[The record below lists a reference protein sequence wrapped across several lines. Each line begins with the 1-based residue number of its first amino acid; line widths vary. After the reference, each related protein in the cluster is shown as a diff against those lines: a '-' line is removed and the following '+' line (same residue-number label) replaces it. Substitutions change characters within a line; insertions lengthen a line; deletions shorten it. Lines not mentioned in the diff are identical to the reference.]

1 MDILDRIQSPDDVK
15 KLDRALLPELCA
27 ELRAFLV
34 DSVAKTGGH
43 LASNL
48 GAVELTVAVHRV
60 FDTSKDRL
68 VFDVGHQCYIHK
80 ILTGRKDAFATLRQ
94 TGGLAG
100 FPKPSESIHDAF
112 IAGHASNSI
121 SVALGMARART
132 LEGKDHSVIA
142 LVGDGA
148 LTGGLSYEAL
158 SDAGDSGER
167 LIVLLND
174 NGMSI
179 TKNVGGMARHL
190 ARQRT
195 RRKYILFKKRYRRL
209 LEAIPGGKWLYRV
222 THKLKTAAKN
232 AVFHCSMFEE
242 MGFRYV
248 GPVDGHDVHKLVD
261 VLELAKESDGPVL
274 VHAITK
280 KGKGY
285 AFSEEYPDE
294 YHGVA
299 QFDPKCGAGHHNGG
313 GFSAVFGEKLTE
325 LASENDGIIAVTAA
339 MTDGVGL
346 TCFKER
352 FPARLFDVG
361 IAEAHAVAMASGAA
375 HEGLLPVCAI
385 YSAFLQRA
393 YDQLI
398 HDTAILGEHVVFA
411 VDRAGLVG
419 ADGETHHGVFDVAYL
434 LSVPGMTVLAPA
446 SYAELRDMLAL
457 AVKKLDGPVAV
468 RYPRGAEGAYR
479 DGGAEPS
486 RLLKEG
492 RDVTIVTYG
501 IQINDALAA
510 ADLLAKKGVE
520 AEILKLGFLSPLDM
534 EPICESVRKTGR
546 LLVFEETAGGCG
558 VGARIAA
565 GAAALPGLRWA
576 RTLDLGPGFIK
587 HGSVQ
592 ELRAQRGLD
601 AEGLA
606 RAVMEELSRER

>member
-1 MDILDRIQSPDDVK
+1 MLDRIQSPDDVK
-15 KLDRALLPELCA
+15 KLDARLLPELCA
-27 ELRAFLV
+27 EIRAFLV
-34 DSVAKTGGH
+34 DHVAKTGGH

-80 ILTGRKDAFATLRQ
+80 MLTGRKDGFASLRK

-100 FPKPSESIHDAF
+100 FPKPSESVHDAF

-142 LVGDGA
+142 LIGDGA
-148 LTGGLSYEAL
+148 LTGGLAYEAL
-158 SDAGDSGER
+158 SDAGDSGEK

-179 TKNVGGMARHL
+179 TENVGGIARHL

-209 LEAIPGGKWLYRV
+209 LRAIPGGNWLYRV
-222 THKLKTAAKN
+222 THKLKTAAKD

-242 MGFRYV
+242 MGFQYV

-261 VLELAKESDGPVL
+261 ALELAKEFGGPVL

-294 YHGVA
+294 YHGVSE
-299 QFDPKCGAGHHNGG
+299 FDPKCGAGRHNGG
-313 GFSAVFGEKLTE
+313 DFSDVFGRALTG
-325 LASENDGIIAVTAA
+325 LAAGNERIIAVTAA

-346 TCFKER
+346 AGFRER
-352 FPARLFDVG
+352 FPDRLFDVG
-361 IAEAHAVAMASGAA
+361 IAEAHAAAMAAGAA
-375 HEGLLPVCAI
+375 QEGLLPVCAV

-419 ADGETHHGVFDVAYL
+419 ADGETHHGVFDVAFL
-434 LSVPGMTVLAPA
+434 RTVPGMKLLAPA
-446 SYAELRDMLAL
+446 SYQELRDMLAL
-457 AVKKLDGPVAV
+457 AVEGLDGPVAV

-479 DGGAEPS
+479 DGGADGS
-486 RLLKEG
+486 RVLRSG

-501 IQINDALAA
+501 VQVNDALAA
-510 ADLLAKKGVE
+510 AEQLEQRQVE
-520 AEILKLGFLSPLDM
+520 AEIVKLGFLKPLDM
-534 EPICESVRKTGR
+534 EAIRASVAKTGR
-546 LLVFEETAGGCG
+546 LIVFEETAGGCG
-558 VGARIAA
+558 VGSEIKA
-565 GAAALPGLRWA
+565 GLLDLPSLRWA
-576 RTLDLGPGFIK
+576 RTLDLGEGFVK

-592 ELRAQRGLD
+592 ELRALVGLD
-601 AEGLA
+601 AAGLV